1 MTWYVGKEAHD
12 KYIEEEMTGR
22 LLETARYTPID
33 IDSVFITGGSSL
45 VLLVREILYRLFGKD
60 KIRTGNTFNSVAYGL
75 SLSY

>member
-1 MTWYVGKEAHD
+1 ILKILD
-12 KYIEEEMTGR
+12 
-22 LLETARYTPID
+22 TAQYNAAD

-45 VLLVREILYRLFGKD
+45 VIPVREILYRIFGKD